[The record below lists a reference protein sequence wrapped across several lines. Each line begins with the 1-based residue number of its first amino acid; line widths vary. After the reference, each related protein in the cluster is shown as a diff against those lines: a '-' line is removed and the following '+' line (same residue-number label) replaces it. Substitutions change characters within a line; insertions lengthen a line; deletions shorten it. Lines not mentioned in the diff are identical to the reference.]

1 MNSGNEHQ
9 RDILNEA
16 IYPKYVCMFQ
26 KNRSQKY
33 DRRGQYP
40 AITRNPKLGH
50 KLPMVVKFLM
60 ISPFFE
66 QIANSPYANQR
77 LGIFNG
83 LYIVPEDTNVK
94 FQLPEVKIGTYEPLQ
109 DFFQSPRF
117 KLLDTAFNLIYN
129 KLDLLP
135 QLAFNNG
142 KRKIDFSKNQ
152 QLINYS
158 KCSNQ
163 IVTC

>member
-1 MNSGNEHQ
+1 M
-9 RDILNEA
+9 
-16 IYPKYVCMFQ
+16 
-26 KNRSQKY
+26 
-33 DRRGQYP
+33 
-40 AITRNPKLGH
+40 
-50 KLPMVVKFLM
+50 
-60 ISPFFE
+60 
-66 QIANSPYANQR
+66 
-77 LGIFNG
+77 
-83 LYIVPEDTNVK
+83 PEDTNVK
-94 FQLPEVKIGTYEPLQ
+94 FQLPEVKIGTYEPLP

-142 KRKIDFSKNQ
+142 KHKIDFTKNE
-152 QLINYS
+152 QLIIYS